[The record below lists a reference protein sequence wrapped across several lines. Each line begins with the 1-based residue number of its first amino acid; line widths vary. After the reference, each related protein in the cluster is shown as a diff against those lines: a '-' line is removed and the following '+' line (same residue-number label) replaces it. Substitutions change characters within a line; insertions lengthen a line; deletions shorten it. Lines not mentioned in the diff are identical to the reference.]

1 LTEMYDSF
9 SPKGE
14 SQGLPPADDVE
25 RHRWVED
32 VLLGARSFVAEKDG
46 EILGH
51 SALLP
56 DLDRGDAEYIIF
68 VSHKCRNRGL
78 GTALTSM
85 AVERARQLGLLRI
98 WLTVESYN
106 FRAIKLYR
114 RAGFIFLDQGERE
127 RTMLLEL

>member
-1 LTEMYDSF
+1 MYDSF

-14 SQGLPPADDVE
+14 SQGLPPPDDDE
-25 RHRWVED
+25 RRRWIED
-32 VLLGARSFVAEKDG
+32 LICGARNFVAEQDG
-46 EILGH
+46 KVVGH

-56 DLDRGDAEYIIF
+56 DFDKGDAEYIIF
-68 VSHKCRNRGL
+68 VSQHCRNRGL

-85 AVERARQLGLLRI
+85 AAERARTLGLTRI

-114 RAGFIFLDQGERE
+114 RAGFVFLDRGERE
-127 RTMLLEL
+127 RTMILSL